1 MSADVFPLLM
11 KALGETVAMVAVSL
25 MDKSEQQ
32 VSYMQKLVEP
42 ASRGVKLAWT
52 LLIIVMIGLYIFFN
66 GH

>member
-1 MSADVFPLLM
+1 MMLSFWIFVIIA
-11 KALGETVAMVAVSL
+11 AAMIIVSL
-25 MDKSEQQ
+25 LDKSEQQ

-42 ASRGVKLAWT
+42 ASRGVKIAWT

>member
-1 MSADVFPLLM
+1 MMLSFWIFIII
-11 KALGETVAMVAVSL
+11 GVAMVAVSL
-25 MDKSEQQ
+25 LDKSEQQ

-42 ASRGVKLAWT
+42 ASRGVKIAWA